1 MSDVYVYQ
9 VELPPGIN
17 EAVTPGAD
25 DSYTIYIDAR
35 LSDREKL
42 EAYYHALR
50 HCEHGDF
57 EREDAQVIEYENH
70 QDEKGLYHRHKHRPG

>member
-1 MSDVYVYQ
+1 MSEVYVY
-9 VELPPGIN
+9 EIDLPNGIN

-50 HCEHGDF
+50 HCDRGDF
-57 EREDAQVIEYENH
+57 GKEDVQVIEHENH
-70 QDEKGLYHRHKHRPG
+70 QDEIREIHGSSHYQG

>member
-1 MSDVYVYQ
+1 MSEVYVYE
-9 VELPPGIN
+9 VDLPNGIN

-57 EREDAQVIEYENH
+57 GKEDVQVIEHENH
-70 QDEKGLYHRHKHRPG
+70 QDEIREIHGSSHYQG